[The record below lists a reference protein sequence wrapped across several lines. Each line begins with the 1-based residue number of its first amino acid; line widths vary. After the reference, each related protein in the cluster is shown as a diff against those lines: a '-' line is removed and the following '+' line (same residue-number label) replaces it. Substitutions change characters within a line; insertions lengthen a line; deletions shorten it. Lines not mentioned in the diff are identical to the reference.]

1 MTAIRHFSNRIIF
14 ISLVLFGCQP
24 AARSPN
30 IIFILADDL
39 GYNELGAYGQ
49 SIIQTPTLDQLA
61 ADGMLFTQHYSGS
74 PVCAPSRGSLLTGK
88 HTGHAYI
95 RDNFEM
101 GGWGP
106 DEPEGQLPLPDAEIT
121 IAEILKPLGY
131 KTGFVG
137 KWGLGGPD
145 SEGHPV
151 RQGFDLFYGYLCQ
164 RVAHN
169 YYPTHL
175 WNNEDP
181 DILEGNAYF
190 SAHQRIEAPL
200 ESDEA
205 YYERFMSAQ
214 YAPDLMLE
222 SALDFIEASKN
233 DPFFLVFATPVPHL
247 ALQVPPESLT
257 QYEDLDKGGAYLGNR
272 GYLPHPKPLAAY
284 AGMITRMD
292 RDIGRLLTLVD
303 DLGLTDDT
311 IIMFSS
317 DNGTTYTGGVDAE
330 FFNSVG
336 ELRGLKGSVF
346 EGGIR
351 VPMIVKWPNNI
362 APGTTSDHISAF
374 WDIMP
379 TIAEMVGATVPA
391 DIDGLSFLP
400 ALTGNTADQSEH
412 KSLYWE
418 YHAFGGMQAVRMGD
432 WKGVRREIRRQDDAP
447 VELYDLA
454 MDIQESNDLSND
466 HPDIVKLIRSIMDS
480 RSSSEIERWNFAQ
493 VSEQ

>member
-1 MTAIRHFSNRIIF
+1 MFFNHRFSIGVVIF
-14 ISLVLFGCQP
+14 VSSFLGCQP
-24 AARSPN
+24 RDRSPN
-30 IIFILADDL
+30 IIYILADDL
-39 GYNELGAYGQ
+39 GYNEVGAYGQ

-61 ADGMLFTQHYSGS
+61 ADGMRFTQHYSGS

-95 RDNFEM
+95 RDNLEM

-106 DEPEGQLPLPDAEIT
+106 GEPEGQLPLFDAEIT
-121 IAEILKPLGY
+121 IAELLKPLGY

-175 WNNEDP
+175 WHNEDP
-181 DILEGNAYF
+181 DSLDGNAYF
-190 SAHQRIEAPL
+190 AAHQRIDEPL

-205 YYERFMSAQ
+205 YYERFTGAQ
-214 YAPDLMLE
+214 YAPDLMLS
-222 SALDFIEASKN
+222 SALEFVESNKN

-247 ALQVPPESLT
+247 ALQVPPESLI
-257 QYEDLDKGGAYLGNR
+257 QYDDLVEDGAYLGDR
-272 GYLPHPKPLAAY
+272 GYLPHPRPLAAY
-284 AGMITRMD
+284 AGMISRMD
-292 RDIGRLLTLVD
+292 RDIGQLLALVD
-303 DLGLTDDT
+303 DLGLTDNT

-317 DNGTTYTGGVDAE
+317 DNGTTYTGGVDADY
-330 FFNSVG
+330 FNSVG
-336 ELRGLKGSVF
+336 ELRGMKGSVF

-351 VPMIVKWPNNI
+351 VPMIVKWPKNI
-362 APGTTSDHISAF
+362 AAGTTSDHISAF
-374 WDIMP
+374 WDVMP
-379 TIAEMVGATVPA
+379 TIAEIAGATVPD

-400 ALTGNTADQSEH
+400 TLTGNVADQRKH
-412 KSLYWE
+412 QSLYWE

-447 VELYDLA
+447 IELYDLA
-454 MDIQESNDLSND
+454 IDIQESNDISED
-466 HPDIVKLIRSIMDS
+466 HPETVELIRSIMDS
-480 RSSSEIERWNFAQ
+480 RSPSEIENWNFTLDD
-493 VSEQ
+493 EQ